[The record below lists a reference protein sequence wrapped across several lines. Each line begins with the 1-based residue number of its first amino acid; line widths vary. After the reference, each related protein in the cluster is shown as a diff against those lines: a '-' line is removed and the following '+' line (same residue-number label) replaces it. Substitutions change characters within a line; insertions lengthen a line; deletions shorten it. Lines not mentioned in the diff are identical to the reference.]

1 MLLVYGDS
9 RKTAFLRKAGATE
22 QGKELNHK
30 RVDISFRKRGF
41 FFMLIGYFI

>member
-9 RKTAFLRKAGATE
+9 RETVFLRKAGTAE

-30 RVDISFRKRGF
+30 RVDVSFRKRRL